1 MILTIIQ
8 IVLLVY
14 FGLVVFYIFSISVAS
29 LFPNQN
35 KQIIKSIN
43 RRIALLIP
51 GFKEDRVILE
61 VAEDALN
68 QSYPK
73 HLFDVIVIAD
83 SFLPRTIEQ
92 LKKLPIK
99 LIEVSFENSTKA
111 RSINKALS
119 ILPEDYDIIVILDA
133 DNLMEKDFLRKMND
147 AFSCGFTCV
156 QGHRVAKNL
165 DSSMAILDALSEEVN
180 NNLFR
185 KGHRVLGLS
194 AALIGSGMAF
204 DFKYYKEIMK
214 TIDAIGGFDK
224 ELELILI
231 KNGNVI
237 EYREDA
243 LIFDEKVPNAEVF
256 SNQRKRWLS
265 AHYTYFKAVIR
276 TVFHE
281 VTKNGNFNYFIK
293 AVQFSSPPRLL
304 LLGFLLI
311 FTTISI
317 FVNEL
322 TLTIIWATLFLM
334 AISAIVFAT
343 PGYFYNM
350 GTLKALFKLP
360 HSFIILFFNLFK
372 LKNANRKF
380 IHTEHGS
387 TMKTNL

>member
-1 MILTIIQ
+1 MIILIIQ

-14 FGLVVFYIFSISVAS
+14 FGLVVLYVFSISVVS
-29 LFPNQN
+29 LFPRKNLPLLDPRT
-35 KQIIKSIN
+35 

-68 QSYPK
+68 QSYPR

-83 SFLPRTIEQ
+83 SFLPLTIEH
-92 LKKLPIK
+92 LKILPIK
-99 LIEVSFENSTKA
+99 LIEVSFESSTKA

-133 DNLMEKDFLRKMND
+133 DNLMEKDFLTKMND
-147 AFSCGFTCV
+147 AFSRGFTCV

-231 KNGNVI
+231 RHGKII
-237 EYREDA
+237 EYLEDA
-243 LIFDEKVPNAEVF
+243 IIFDEKVQTAEVF

-265 AHYTYFKAVIR
+265 AHYIYFKEVIS
-276 TVFHE
+276 TVLHE
-281 VTKNGNFNYFIK
+281 VTKNRNFNYFFK
-293 AVQFSSPPRLL
+293 ALQFASPPRLL
-304 LLGFLLI
+304 LIGFLLI
-311 FTTISI
+311 FATISI

-322 TLTIIWATLFLM
+322 PLTIIWATLFLM
-334 AISAIVFAT
+334 SILAIVFAT
-343 PGYFYNM
+343 PKYFYNL

-360 HSFIILFFNLFK
+360 QSFIILFFNLFK
-372 LKNANRKF
+372 LKNANKKF
-380 IHTEHGS
+380 IHTQHGS

>member
-1 MILTIIQ
+1 MILIIIQ
-8 IVLLVY
+8 IVLFVY
-14 FGLVVFYIFSISVAS
+14 FGTVVFYIFSISVAS
-29 LFPNQN
+29 LFP
-35 KQIIKSIN
+35 IKTKSYLDVVN
-43 RRIALLIP
+43 RKIALIIP

-68 QSYPK
+68 QSYPR

-83 SFLPRTIEQ
+83 SFLPQTLEQ
-92 LKKLPIK
+92 LKNLPIK
-99 LIEVSFENSTKA
+99 LIEVTFENSTKA

-119 ILPEDYDIIVILDA
+119 ILPEDYEIILILDA
-133 DNLMEKDFLRKMND
+133 DNLMEKDFLKKINE

-165 DSSMAILDALSEEVN
+165 DSSMAILDALSEEVSN
-180 NNLFR
+180 KLFR
-185 KGHRVLGLS
+185 KGHRILGLS

-204 DFKYYKEIMK
+204 DYKYYKEIMK

-231 KNGNVI
+231 RNGNII
-237 EYREDA
+237 EYLENA
-243 LIFDEKVPNAEVF
+243 LIYDEKVQTTKVF
-256 SNQRKRWLS
+256 SNQRRRWLS
-265 AHYTYFKAVIR
+265 AHYMYFKVAMR

-293 AVQFSSPPRLL
+293 AVQFASPPRLL

-311 FTTISI
+311 FTIISI
-317 FVNEL
+317 FVNEPSF
-322 TLTIIWATLFLM
+322 TLIWATLFLM
-334 AISAIVFAT
+334 AISAIIFAT

-360 HSFIILFFNLFK
+360 HSFMILFFNLFN
-372 LKNANRKF
+372 LKNANKKF
-380 IHTEHGS
+380 IHTQHGS
-387 TMKTNL
+387 SMKTNP

>member
-1 MILTIIQ
+1 MILIIIQ
-8 IVLLVY
+8 IVLFVY
-14 FGLVVFYIFSISVAS
+14 FGIVVFYVFSISVAS
-29 LFPNQN
+29 LFSIKN
-35 KQIIKSIN
+35 KPVLDAVN
-43 RRIALLIP
+43 RKIALIIP
-51 GFKEDRVILE
+51 GFKEDRVIFE

-68 QSYPK
+68 QSYPR

-83 SFLPRTIEQ
+83 SFLPQTLEQ
-92 LKKLPIK
+92 LKNLPIK

-133 DNLMEKDFLRKMND
+133 DNLMEKDFLKKMND
-147 AFSCGFTCV
+147 AFSHGFKCV

-204 DFKYYKEIMK
+204 DYKYYKEIMK

-231 KNGNVI
+231 KNGNII
-237 EYREDA
+237 EYCENA
-243 LIFDEKVPNAEVF
+243 LIYDEKVQTAEVF

-265 AHYTYFKAVIR
+265 AHYTYFKEVIR

-281 VTKNGNFNYFIK
+281 VIKNGNFNYFIK
-293 AVQFSSPPRLL
+293 AIQFASPPRLL
-304 LLGFLLI
+304 LLGFLFI
-311 FTTISI
+311 FTTIS
-317 FVNEL
+317 FLVNEPSF
-322 TLTIIWATLFLM
+322 TLIWATLFLL
-334 AISAIVFAT
+334 AISAIIFAI
-343 PGYFYNM
+343 PRHFYNV
-350 GTLKALFKLP
+350 GTLRALFKLP

-372 LKNANRKF
+372 LKNANKKF
-380 IHTEHGS
+380 IHTQHGS
-387 TMKTNL
+387 SMKTNL

>member
-1 MILTIIQ
+1 MIILIIQ

-14 FGLVVFYIFSISVAS
+14 FGLVVLYVFSISVVS
-29 LFPNQN
+29 LFPRKNLPLLDPRT
-35 KQIIKSIN
+35 

-68 QSYPK
+68 QSYPR

-83 SFLPRTIEQ
+83 SFLPLTIEH
-92 LKKLPIK
+92 LKILPIK
-99 LIEVSFENSTKA
+99 LIEVSFESSTKA

-133 DNLMEKDFLRKMND
+133 DNLMEKDFLTKMND
-147 AFSCGFTCV
+147 AFSRGFTCV

-231 KNGNVI
+231 RNGNFI

-243 LIFDEKVPNAEVF
+243 LIFDEKVQTAEVF

-265 AHYTYFKAVIR
+265 AHYAYFKEVIS

-293 AVQFSSPPRLL
+293 AVQFASPPRLL
-304 LLGFLLI
+304 LIGFLLI
-311 FTTISI
+311 FATISI

-322 TLTIIWATLFLM
+322 PLTIIWATLFLM
-334 AISAIVFAT
+334 SILAIVFAT
-343 PGYFYNM
+343 PKYFYNL

-360 HSFIILFFNLFK
+360 QSFIILFFNLFK
-372 LKNANRKF
+372 LKNANKKF
-380 IHTEHGS
+380 IHTQHGS